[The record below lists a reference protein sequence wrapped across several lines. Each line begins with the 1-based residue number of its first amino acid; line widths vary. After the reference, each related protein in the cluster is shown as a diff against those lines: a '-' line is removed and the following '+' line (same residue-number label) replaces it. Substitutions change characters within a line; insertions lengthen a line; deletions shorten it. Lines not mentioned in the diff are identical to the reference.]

1 MSKNYDKYFSE
12 IYAAASRHRFFD
24 PSSGHLAVSEA
35 AHLRCSLDDVRS
47 AMLDPDIGMEEL
59 AKLRRLMNTLSN
71 GYLGW
76 LRQLG
81 LTTAAL
87 ATSLKRVSAGA
98 LQGFDQKRQETEP
111 DATERLI
118 FGD

>member
-1 MSKNYDKYFSE
+1 MSKIYDQYFTE

-35 AHLRCSLDDVRS
+35 AHQKVALDEVRR
-47 AMLDPDIGMEEL
+47 AMTDPGLDQEAM
-59 AKLRRLMNTLSN
+59 AKLMRLAATLSN

-81 LTTAAL
+81 LTSSSA

-98 LQGFDQKRQETEP
+98 LQDFDQKRQEEKIS
-111 DATERLI
+111 DDERLI